1 MRSLKLKYK
10 EAVFLCIQYIE
21 NNITEKFTVEDIS
34 KKIGYSMYHFS
45 RIFSEQMGVSIMEYV
60 KERKLLR
67 AAEDIMI
74 GKRILDVAI
83 EYGYETH
90 SGFTKAF
97 RKKYGFSPALIH
109 ALCIQ
114 KLFDEKG
121 GNYYMNQDRVYEN
134 ANIFLKATE
143 NDKEPKELYEYLIKS
158 IQKNKLFDDFTVLQK
173 AYNLACL
180 AHEGQKR
187 KSAEDYVTHSINVA
201 IILAEM
207 EADEETI
214 IAGLLHDIIEEKT
227 IITLKQVEKSFSLTV
242 AKMLDEITNF
252 NNKCLRTTEEK
263 VFDDRIIMVKLADRL
278 HNMRTIEFMEPQ
290 RWKEK
295 AKETIDIFS
304 PIAAKF
310 NNSKLKAEL
319 NNLALKYV

>member
-1 MRSLKLKYK
+1 MRELNYK
-10 EAVFLCIQYIE
+10 EEIFSCIQYIE
-21 NNITEKFTVEDIS
+21 NNIKEKLTAEGIS
-34 KKIGYSMYHFS
+34 KKIGYSIYHFS
-45 RIFSEQMGVSIMEYV
+45 RIFSEQMGVSLMEYV
-60 KERKLLR
+60 KERRLLR
-67 AAEDIMI
+67 AAEDIML

-114 KLFDEKG
+114 KFLNEKG
-121 GNYYMNQDRVYEN
+121 GSYYMNQDRVYEN
-134 ANIFLKATE
+134 ANMFLKATE
-143 NDKEPKELYEYLIKS
+143 NYKEPKELYEHLIKS
-158 IQKNKLFDDFTVLQK
+158 IQNNKLFEDFTVLKK

-180 AHEGQKR
+180 AHKGQKR
-187 KSAEDYVTHSINVA
+187 KSGEDYVTHSINVA

-207 EADEETI
+207 EADEEVI

-227 IITLKQVEKSFSLTV
+227 IITLKEIEEGFSLEV
-242 AKMLDEITNF
+242 ANMLKDVTNF
-252 NNKCLRTTEEK
+252 NNRYSEVIDLEA
-263 VFDDRIIMVKLADRL
+263 FDERAIMIKLADRL

-290 RWKEK
+290 RWKQK
-295 AKETIDIFS
+295 SKETIEIFS

-319 NNLALKYV
+319 DNLALKYV